1 MRALPG
7 AATLR
12 PMITLIVS
20 FALAV
25 CATLLLVR
33 SAERHAHLSN
43 DHDFSGPQKFHS
55 TPVPRIGGLGIV
67 VGILG
72 SEAVLAFSDASTAR
86 LFGYLLL
93 CALPTFVCGLAEDIT
108 KSVSPRRR
116 LVFTAVSALLAIFFI
131 DSVLDRVGFAP
142 FDGAFAVAWFAAAVT
157 VFAITGVTNA
167 VNIIDGF
174 NGLASM
180 CVVMML
186 GAIGYVAFQV
196 GDHAVFGMV
205 LAIAGAVLGFF
216 LWNFPR
222 GLIFLGDGGAYF
234 LGFMV
239 SEVAVLLI
247 HRNHSVSPMFPL
259 LLCIYPIFET
269 VFSIYRKKV
278 IRKMSPGVPD
288 GVHLHMLVY
297 KRLMRSAGGATD
309 AQARTR
315 RNSMT
320 SPYLWGLCLLSVT
333 PAVLFWRNSMVL
345 LACIVAF
352 GFIYTTLYWRIV
364 RFRAPRWLL
373 SVRR

>member
-1 MRALPG
+1 
-7 AATLR
+7 
-12 PMITLIVS
+12 MITLLVS
-20 FALAV
+20 FFLAV
-25 CATLLLVR
+25 GVTFLLVR

-43 DHDFSGPQKFHS
+43 DHDLSGPQKFHS
-55 TPVPRIGGLGIV
+55 TPVPRVGGLGIAA
-67 VGILG
+67 GILG
-72 SEAVLAFSDASTAR
+72 GEAVLALNDWSTAR

-93 CALPTFVCGLAEDIT
+93 CALPAFVGGLAEDVT

-116 LVFTAVSALLAIFFI
+116 LLFTAVSALLAIIFI
-131 DSVLDRVGFAP
+131 DAVIDRVGFTP
-142 FDGAFAVAWFAAAVT
+142 FDKAFAIAWFAAAVT

-186 GAIGYVAFQV
+186 GAIGYVAFEV
-196 GDHAVFGMV
+196 GDHAILGMV
-205 LAIAGAVLGFF
+205 LAIAGSVLGFF
-216 LWNFPR
+216 VWNFPR

-239 SEVAVLLI
+239 SEVAILLM
-247 HRNHSVSPMFPL
+247 HRNRSVSPMFPL

-269 VFSIYRKKV
+269 VFSIYRKKL

-297 KRLMRSAGGATD
+297 KRLVSSNGGATD
-309 AQARTR
+309 AKLRTR
-315 RNSMT
+315 RNSTT
-320 SPYLWGLCLLSVT
+320 SPFLWGLCLLSVT
-333 PAVLFWRNSMVL
+333 PAILFWRDSMVL
-345 LACIVAF
+345 LACIIAF

-373 SVRR
+373 LARR

>member
-1 MRALPG
+1 
-7 AATLR
+7 
-12 PMITLIVS
+12 MITLIVS
-20 FALAV
+20 FVLAV

-55 TPVPRIGGLGIV
+55 TPVPRVGGLGV
-67 VGILG
+67 AAGILG
-72 SEAVLAFSDASTAR
+72 GGAVLAFTDWPTAR

-93 CALPTFVCGLAEDIT
+93 CALPTFVSGLAEDVT
-108 KSVSPRRR
+108 KNVSPRRR
-116 LVFTAVSALLAIFFI
+116 LVFTAVSALLAIFVI
-131 DSVLDRVGFAP
+131 DAVIDRFGFAP
-142 FDGAFAVAWFAAAVT
+142 IDKAFTVAWFAAAVT

-186 GAIGYVAFQV
+186 AAIGYVAFQV
-196 GDHAVFGMV
+196 GDRAVLGMV
-205 LAIAGAVLGFF
+205 LATAGAVIGFF

-239 SEVAVLLI
+239 SELAVLLI
-247 HRNHSVSPMFPL
+247 HRNRSVSAMFPL

-297 KRLMRSAGGATD
+297 KRLMRRTDGATD
-309 AQARTR
+309 AEARTR

-320 SPYLWGLCLLSVT
+320 SPYLWGLCLLAVI
-333 PAVLFWRNSMVL
+333 PAILFWRDSTVL

-352 GFIYTTLYWRIV
+352 GFIYTTLYWKIV

-373 SVRR
+373 SARR